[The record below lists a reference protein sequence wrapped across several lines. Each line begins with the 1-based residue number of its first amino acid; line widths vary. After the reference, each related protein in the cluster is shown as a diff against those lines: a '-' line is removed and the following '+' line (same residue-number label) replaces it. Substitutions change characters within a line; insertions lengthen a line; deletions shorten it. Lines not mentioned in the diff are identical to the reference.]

1 MRTLRSKS
9 LAARSLIDS
18 AARTKG
24 AGMERGEILTCRAW
38 SQPASRV
45 PSLALDLLLACG
57 LLMSAAS
64 QLRPAGA
71 KIGPGEACL
80 VMWLLIMLS
89 REVNRLGPPTTP
101 ALWRLIVFWTLFA
114 FAQSLGTLAGY
125 AIGDIHD
132 RDLFLHDVMAYSLL
146 AAVSLLSVVEP
157 GAAFRLQRVTRL
169 VVVLGGT
176 FLALQ
181 LAHAWGV
188 ISIATI
194 DPWYWDRLRGW
205 SENPNQLALFCA
217 IFGPLCLHV
226 AETATRFSGRVGAI
240 ACALLAFF
248 VGRLTKSD
256 TFSLFLV
263 AAGPI
268 YIALKLRTWLAE
280 PRRTVLSA
288 AARIFA
294 LGLPLLVISA
304 VPLGYSIAVEAENF
318 ARQMSKD
325 NGEGTEREAH
335 LRLHSWREAI
345 DRGLESGMLG
355 LGPGPH
361 LEIPPVLVAA
371 RRTEIE
377 PKYLEHPEVNS
388 TPNFEAHNTYL
399 DLFTQGGL
407 IAVLS
412 FVWLA
417 TAALRATY
425 RTKLDA
431 LTTLLC
437 GLALFT
443 FLHLIVRHPL
453 FWFAIALSLV
463 MGDECR
469 RASSVRNWS

>member
-1 MRTLRSKS
+1 
-9 LAARSLIDS
+9 
-18 AARTKG
+18 
-24 AGMERGEILTCRAW
+24 MERVEKLTCQACP
-38 SQPASRV
+38 QPASRV
-45 PSLALDLLLACG
+45 TPVAVDLLLAFG
-57 LLMSAAS
+57 LLLSSAS

-80 VMWLLIMLS
+80 VMWLLVMLS
-89 REVNRLGPPTTP
+89 REVNRLGPPLTP

-114 FAQSLGTLAGY
+114 FAQSVGTLTGY
-125 AIGDIHD
+125 VIGDRHD
-132 RDLFLHDVMAYSLL
+132 PDLFLHDVMAYALL

-157 GAAFRLQRVTRL
+157 GAALRLQRVARC
-169 VVVLGGT
+169 VVVLGGA

-181 LAHAWGV
+181 VAHAWGL
-188 ISIATI
+188 ISIAAI

-205 SENPNQLALFCA
+205 SENPNQLAICCA
-217 IFGPLCLHV
+217 ILGPLSLHL
-226 AETATRFSGRVGAI
+226 AETATRLSERLGAI
-240 ACALLAFF
+240 ACTFLAFF

-256 TFSLFLV
+256 TFSLLLV

-268 YIALKLRTWLAE
+268 YVALKLRTWLAE
-280 PRRTVLSA
+280 PKLTFRSA
-288 AARIFA
+288 TARILV
-294 LGLPLLVISA
+294 LGLPLLVASA
-304 VPLGYSIAVEAENF
+304 VPLGYTIAIEAEGF
-318 ARQMSKD
+318 SRQMSKD
-325 NGEGTEREAH
+325 NGEGTEREAQ

-345 DRGLESGMLG
+345 SRGLESGMLG

-371 RRTEIE
+371 RRTENE
-377 PKYLEHPEVNS
+377 PKYLEHPELNT
-388 TPNFEAHNTYL
+388 TPNFEAHNTFL

-417 TAALRATY
+417 ATALRTTY
-425 RTKLDA
+425 KANLDA

-443 FLHLIVRHPL
+443 LLHLIVRHPL
-453 FWFAIALSLV
+453 FWFATALTLV
-463 MGDECR
+463 MGDEAR